1 MTKEYKFQIYRKKI
15 RESMRS
21 LVEVTVKNNLNVE
34 IMKTQNSQ
42 QQQQQKLIYS

>member
-1 MTKEYKFQIYRKKI
+1 
-15 RESMRS
+15 MRS

-42 QQQQQKLIYS
+42 QQKQQNLIYS